1 VRILVAL
8 IFQREKAQGNLEFA
22 KFKKILKLR
31 RDDLE
36 EVECSCKHMMLST
49 YEETFEREKHKFLFE
64 NQDFQKH
71 LREIGQE
78 CSAAELSVFLIY
90 SLV

>member
-1 VRILVAL
+1 M
-8 IFQREKAQGNLEFA
+8 
-22 KFKKILKLR
+22 
-31 RDDLE
+31 E
-36 EVECSCKHMMLST
+36 EVESSCKHMMLST
-49 YEETFEREKHKFLFE
+49 YEETFEREKHNFLFGE
-64 NQDFQKH
+64 DFQRH